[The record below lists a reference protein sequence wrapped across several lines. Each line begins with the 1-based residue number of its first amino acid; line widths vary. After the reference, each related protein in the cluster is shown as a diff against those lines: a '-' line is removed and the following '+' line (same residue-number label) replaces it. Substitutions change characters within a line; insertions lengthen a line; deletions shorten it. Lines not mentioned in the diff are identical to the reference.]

1 MQQVARVLWRRQF
14 GTSPPEDMAPFG
26 GIGMVLMGDFAQ
38 LPPVLATS
46 VLPGMS
52 ITESRGAGVRAMALA
67 GRQTFAGFE
76 DVIRLRRI
84 HRQQGGDAF
93 KDSTMRLRDAAITY
107 EDYELWKTHEVDVLH
122 ESVPGSASP
131 CSWKGGEALHRE
143 ALVLVPENA
152 AAGKV
157 NGKQL
162 AARAPLHGA
171 ARPASAEGIVVRI
184 EARHNDPRGVHKTA
198 DDFRQL
204 RRALHLCVGA
214 KVMLT
219 LEFGM
224 CRPFPSGS

>member
-1 MQQVARVLWRRQF
+1 
-14 GTSPPEDMAPFG
+14 
-26 GIGMVLMGDFAQ
+26 
-38 LPPVLATS
+38 
-46 VLPGMS
+46 
-52 ITESRGAGVRAMALA
+52 MALA

-84 HRQQGGDAF
+84 HRQQGVDAF
-93 KDSTMRLRDAAITY
+93 KESTMRLRDAAITH

-162 AARAPLHGA
+162 AARAPLHVA
-171 ARPASAEGIVVRI
+171 ERLASAEGIVRI
-184 EARHNDPRGVHKTA
+184 EARHSDPRGLHKSA

-204 RRALHLCVGA
+204 RRALHLCVAA

-219 LEFGM
+219 LNGTWDM
-224 CRPFPSGS
+224 STVPLGS

>member
-1 MQQVARVLWRRQF
+1 MF
-14 GTSPPEDMAPFG
+14 
-26 GIGMVLMGDFAQ
+26 LMGDFAQ

-52 ITESRGAGVRAMALA
+52 MTESRGAVGRAMALA

-84 HRQQGGDAF
+84 HRQQGVDAF
-93 KDSTMRLRDAAITY
+93 KESTMRLRDAAITY
-107 EDYELWKTHEVDVLH
+107 EDYKLWKTHEVDVLH

-184 EARHNDPRGVHKTA
+184 EARHSDLHGVH
-198 DDFRQL
+198 
-204 RRALHLCVGA
+204 
-214 KVMLT
+214 
-219 LEFGM
+219 
-224 CRPFPSGS
+224 